1 MRNVRKAVLFTVMTL
16 ILMACEKH
24 VQPERTDGSVT
35 VEETVERTVEFEIPE
50 MTAPDVPI
58 SASSRAGESVSVE
71 LNDQRENDP
80 KRTLSAHQRERIDG
94 TMVAAI
100 RQFNPKADA
109 QDLFFCF
116 ADPK

>member
-1 MRNVRKAVLFTVMTL
+1 MTL

-58 SASSRAGESVSVE
+58 SASSRAGRVGQRRAER
-71 LNDQRENDP
+71 QRENEPEANFIRSP
-80 KRTLSAHQRERIDG
+80 KRTY
-94 TMVAAI
+94 
-100 RQFNPKADA
+100 
-109 QDLFFCF
+109 
-116 ADPK
+116 

>member
-58 SASSRAGESVSVE
+58 SASSRAGESV
-71 LNDQRENDP
+71 

>member
-58 SASSRAGESVSVE
+58 SASSRAGESVSVGW
-71 LNDQRENDP
+71 LPNLPLPAKWIWKWLHTR
-80 KRTLSAHQRERIDG
+80 
-94 TMVAAI
+94 
-100 RQFNPKADA
+100 
-109 QDLFFCF
+109 LF
-116 ADPK
+116 